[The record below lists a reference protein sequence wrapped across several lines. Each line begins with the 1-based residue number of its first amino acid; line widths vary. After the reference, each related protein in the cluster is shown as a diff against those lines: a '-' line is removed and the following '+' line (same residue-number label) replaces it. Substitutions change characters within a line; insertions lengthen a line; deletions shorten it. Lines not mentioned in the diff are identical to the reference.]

1 MKTGVFFS
9 TVKAFEL
16 ALGDKF
22 PMYGFLQGS
31 FIEQLTGHS
40 DFTQNDIAAIQ
51 SNLITYPHC
60 VWKRQKCEI
69 GKETSVF
76 TFVNV
81 PCNCKVCF
89 FGT

>member
-1 MKTGVFFS
+1 MKTGDVFL
-9 TVKAFEL
+9 TVKEFDL

-22 PMYGFLQGS
+22 LMHRFLQGS

-60 VWKRQKCEI
+60 VWKRVSDVW
-69 GKETSVF
+69 GK
-76 TFVNV
+76 
-81 PCNCKVCF
+81 
-89 FGT
+89 